1 MLEKGAQSCLQCHST
16 YMTLLDFII
25 SGSTIISAGH
35 NVSLL
40 SMVRVA
46 VHRVCK
52 AIVILTIE

>member
-1 MLEKGAQSCLQCHST
+1 VLSCLQCHST

-35 NVSLL
+35 NVSLP